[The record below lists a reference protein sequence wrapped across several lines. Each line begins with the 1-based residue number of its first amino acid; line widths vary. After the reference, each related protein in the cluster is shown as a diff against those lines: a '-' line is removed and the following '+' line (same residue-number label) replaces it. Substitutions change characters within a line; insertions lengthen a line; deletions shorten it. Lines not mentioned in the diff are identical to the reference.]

1 MDLTTTEVAEL
12 PRLPPAGEVTA
23 VDVTRAH
30 LDRIAA
36 EDGELGSYLHVDP
49 DAALASAAAVD
60 EARHGGAE
68 PRPLAGGPG
77 ALKGLVGTA
86 GGPPT
91 SGSENPAGWR
101 APPNPPAPPPPA
113 PPRPAP

>member
-68 PRPLAGGPG
+68 LGPLAGGPV
-77 ALKGLVGTA
+77 ALKDLVGTQ
-86 GGPPT
+86 GGPTT
-91 SGSENPAGWR
+91 SGSENPPGGGA
-101 APPNPPAPPPPA
+101 PPPA
-113 PPRPAP
+113 PPTPPP